1 MDNKQLVSFVL
12 QSCDMWSLGVI
23 IYIMICGYP
32 PFYSETPS
40 KALSK
45 NMKKKIIAGMYGRV
59 LMQKAFLNNMAGI
72 FGT

>member
-1 MDNKQLVSFVL
+1 
-12 QSCDMWSLGVI
+12 MWSLGVI

-45 NMKKKIIAGMYGRV
+45 NMKKKIIAGTDGY
-59 LMQKAFLNNMAGI
+59 
-72 FGT
+72 

>member
-1 MDNKQLVSFVL
+1 
-12 QSCDMWSLGVI
+12 MWSLGVI

-45 NMKKKIIAGMYGRV
+45 NMKKKIISGTNTEC
-59 LMQKAFLNNMAGI
+59 LNI
-72 FGT
+72 KFYISSED